1 LIELVNYEMIMK
13 YKEMTFQSE
22 ESNQFDQ
29 HPFWEN
35 AGEYASNSTDTNF
48 ISEMAYMLVTL
59 YKSEVA

>member
-1 LIELVNYEMIMK
+1 MTMK
-13 YKEMTFQSE
+13 LKEMTYQSE

-48 ISEMAYMLVTL
+48 ISEMAYMMVTL